1 MRSIILA
8 LSFLGIAFA
17 QMPRGLEIPLWPE
30 GAPGAENLPDVSQ
43 PSDDP
48 ALPKKFTVV
57 HHPSIYVFLAPN
69 DKANAPRRPKPQ
81 RFPRT
86 RISPPKTVYF
96 RPRKLYNTQDDL
108 GLRMPNSDELLS
120 LAGFGWRENHISALF
135 SGSAGRD
142 QWGIDVPEVAV
153 AL

>member
-1 MRSIILA
+1 MRHSSLLA
-8 LSFLGIAFA
+8 SVLLPGFLCFGAVRAQETTTLEQRFDANLSSRDQRDWMK
-17 QMPRGLEIPLWPE
+17 QM
-30 GAPGAENLPDVSQ
+30 AAEPNQVGS
-43 PSDDP
+43 
-48 ALPKKFTVV
+48 
-57 HHPSIYVFLAPN
+57 PN